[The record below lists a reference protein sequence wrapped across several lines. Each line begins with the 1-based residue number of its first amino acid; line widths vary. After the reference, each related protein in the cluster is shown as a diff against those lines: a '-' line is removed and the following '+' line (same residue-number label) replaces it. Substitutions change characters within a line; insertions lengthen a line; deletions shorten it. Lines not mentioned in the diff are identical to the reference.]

1 MCVQC
6 GVMASTVT
14 MCVRRDATVGTMV
27 DEHKVHGRGMDE
39 RDIHILSSSNL
50 TIGIANLHSVWAISH
65 LYTTSISLQLR
76 VVLSAE
82 GVCVERSLSSAVWK
96 GAWIVLLSLFGPY
109 ICPRFSRLNAL
120 HSSHKIE
127 MTLGLQQLPHLTNAI
142 VGLHSSVGCPAEV
155 AECIV
160 DCVVGER

>member
-1 MCVQC
+1 
-6 GVMASTVT
+6 MASTVT

-39 RDIHILSSSNL
+39 RDIHIPSSSNL

-96 GAWIVLLSLFGPY
+96 GAWFVLLSLFGPY
-109 ICPRFSRLNAL
+109 LSPFL
-120 HSSHKIE
+120 E
-127 MTLGLQQLPHLTNAI
+127 T
-142 VGLHSSVGCPAEV
+142 
-155 AECIV
+155 ECTFTAV
-160 DCVVGER
+160 TK